1 MRNLVYIILGLNWSN
16 FSAQLFQLV
25 LRGQRR
31 GERQAVPRLGP
42 RTQHRFSQP
51 NSIDPSP
58 RESEEQGAMSDG
70 LPHFHLC
77 KRPPGHLRALL
88 NVRQGQRF
96 GKRCL
101 THCRRSISFKHI
113 NVKVL
118 GYQVCSL
125 KTFLMFSYIVGASF
139 STVTVSTFP

>member
-1 MRNLVYIILGLNWSN
+1 M
-16 FSAQLFQLV
+16 

-77 KRPPGHLRALL
+77 KRPPGHLGALL

-96 GKRCL
+96 GKRSL

-125 KTFLMFSYIVGASF
+125 RTFLTAAKRQVMG
-139 STVTVSTFP
+139 